1 MDKSVC
7 LLILAVICEFINPIE
22 GRTEIS
28 QNDVSVI
35 NGLSN
40 VIREKPLIGRNII
53 KQKLDHFNESD
64 KRRWNQ
70 WFIHRKSRSQSPNG
84 PIFLIIG
91 GEGAADRNWLANQ
104 GLPHVLLADRMNASI
119 YLLEHRFYGNSR
131 PTKDLSKQS
140 LKYLNARQAVQDIE
154 AFVDHVN
161 KREGLRD
168 PKWIAVGGSYSG
180 EIHNVLGS
188 LAAWSREKSP
198 RKIRAAVASSAPL
211 LAKVDFSEFGRQ
223 VEAIVTKTDI
233 RCAHNIKSIFRQL
246 TEKMKTQAG
255 RHEIVEIFRLDDSL
269 IRPKVSVKDIQN
281 FFFVVRNYINFIIMH
296 SAINARM
303 HRDVLTL
310 RSMCDILDGVSIQ
323 SLRKVISMVM
333 IAQGKSPNTAIDVSY
348 DNFVKFM
355 KNERYA
361 QPSSQP
367 RAWLYQNC
375 NEFGHF
381 ATSEDRNG
389 FFGDTIPLSFFI
401 GRCQDVFGPEYTK
414 ERILQN
420 IASTNTY
427 FGGNKNFKLF
437 VPIHLKRTL
446 INDKG
451 IDFFSGILC
460 SIQATDVI
468 FPNGSDDP
476 WFALGVLEARG
487 NDIIFIDGKYFRC
500 LSSICLFT
508 NLLG

>member
-168 PKWIAVGGSYSG
+168 PKWIAVGGSYS
-180 EIHNVLGS
+180 GS

-427 FGGNKNFKLF
+427 FGGNKNFK
-437 VPIHLKRTL
+437 
-446 INDKG
+446 
-451 IDFFSGILC
+451 
-460 SIQATDVI
+460 ATDVI

-487 NDIIFIDGKYFRC
+487 NDVIFIDGTSHVADMYPSR
-500 LSSICLFT
+500 SSDSHSLQLAQQRIRRKLEEFMS
-508 NLLG
+508 